1 MWQHEPVLPLHLRH
15 EWQADR
21 VGIVDPDANQ
31 ADVTGRWELH
41 LDKVGVDL
49 LICDRIDDGYR
60 PAYP

>member
-1 MWQHEPVLPLHLRH
+1 LPLHLRH